1 MKDKARIIVLFSL
14 VAIALTLVLFAI
26 PEQFAELIPN
36 GKVTKGAMGGFEFIF
51 GGTQE
56 ARNLQAHAVDGA
68 ALVSGAGIAF
78 LVLLVLAVVCYV
90 FYKKSSALLL
100 LAGILM
106 LVSTI
111 MLFCVGDWINKLY
124 TRYVETSVGL
134 WVPYLGASLLA
145 LSTLGTL
152 YVAVT
157 SLIKE
162 SRQPYTP
169 KKETYSYLKNK

>member
-14 VAIALTLVLFAI
+14 VVIALTFVLFAI
-26 PEQFAELIPN
+26 PEQFAKLIPN
-36 GKVTKGAMGGFEFIF
+36 GTVTKGAMGGFEFIF

-78 LVLLVLAVVCYV
+78 LVLLVGAVVCYV

-100 LAGILM
+100 LAGVLM

-111 MLFCVGDWINKLY
+111 MLFCVGGWINKLY
-124 TRYVETSVGL
+124 TRYTETSVGL
-134 WVPYLGASLLA
+134 WVPYLAASLLA
-145 LSTLGTL
+145 LATVGTL
-152 YVAVT
+152 YIAIT
-157 SLIKE
+157 SLIQE

>member
-1 MKDKARIIVLFSL
+1 MKDKAKFIVLFSL
-14 VAIALTLVLFAI
+14 GVIALTLILFAI

-36 GKVTKGAMGGFEFIF
+36 GTVTKGAMGGFEFIF

-56 ARNLQAHAVDGA
+56 ARNLQAHAVDGS

-78 LVLLVLAVVCYV
+78 IVLLVLAVVCYV

-111 MLFCVGDWINKLY
+111 MLFCVGSWINKLY
-124 TRYVETSVGL
+124 TRYTETSVGL
-134 WVPYLGASLLA
+134 WVPYLSASLLA
-145 LSTLGTL
+145 LATVGTF
-152 YVAVT
+152 YIAVT